1 MTDETTPG
9 PDDWLTQAQLAE
21 LLAISQ
27 QTASERAKEGRLVRF
42 EHGIDGAGRRR
53 YSRHLVQR
61 EFQNCR
67 NAAEQRQDEVLR
79 IWGDPPREIRVHPR
93 SGPSQGSTE

>member
-1 MTDETTPG
+1 MPTETTPG

-27 QTASERAKEGRLVRF
+27 QTASERAQEGRLVRF

-61 EFQNCR
+61 EFQNCLD
-67 NAAEQRQDEVLR
+67 AAMQRQDEVLR
-79 IWGDPPREIRVHPR
+79 IWGAPLEK
-93 SGPSQGSTE
+93 SE